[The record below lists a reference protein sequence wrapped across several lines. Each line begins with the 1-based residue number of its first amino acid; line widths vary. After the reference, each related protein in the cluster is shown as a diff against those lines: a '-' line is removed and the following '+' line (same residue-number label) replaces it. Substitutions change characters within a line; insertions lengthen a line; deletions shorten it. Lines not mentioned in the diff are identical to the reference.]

1 MTGFCTNYGPWNRGY
16 GPQRGFPRQTPPHL
30 SRLIS
35 EFDHLAGAS
44 WSELERA
51 GQIRPKP
58 LVCGKHYPS
67 ISRMAEQRD
76 VRRPGLQKLP

>member
-35 EFDHLAGAS
+35 NLHLAGAS
-44 WSELERA
+44 WTSWKLERA
-51 GQIRPKP
+51 GQIRPNRVVS
-58 LVCGKHYPS
+58 LNLLQAPS
-67 ISRMAEQRD
+67 
-76 VRRPGLQKLP
+76 V

>member
-35 EFDHLAGAS
+35 EFASELERAGAS
-44 WSELERA
+44 WSELGKFAPDGWFLSREA
-51 GQIRPKP
+51 PK
-58 LVCGKHYPS
+58 KHYLYHTLL
-67 ISRMAEQRD
+67 
-76 VRRPGLQKLP
+76 VL

>member
-35 EFDHLAGAS
+35 AS
-44 WSELERA
+44 WSELGGSWNE
-51 GQIRPKP
+51 
-58 LVCGKHYPS
+58 LGKSAQTAWCVASTMYPFKR
-67 ISRMAEQRD
+67 IF
-76 VRRPGLQKLP
+76 

>member
-35 EFDHLAGAS
+35 EFDNLAGAS
-44 WSELERA
+44 RA
-51 GQIRPKP
+51 GASWNE
-58 LVCGKHYPS
+58 LGKS
-67 ISRMAEQRD
+67 AQTAWCVASTILSL
-76 VRRPGLQKLP
+76 G

>member
-16 GPQRGFPRQTPPHL
+16 GPAARLSAPDPPHL

-35 EFDHLAGAS
+35 NLQS

-51 GQIRPKP
+51 GQIRPNRV
-58 LVCGKHYPS
+58 VCGKHYPKFDLNHS
-67 ISRMAEQRD
+67 CAE
-76 VRRPGLQKLP
+76 

>member
-35 EFDHLAGAS
+35 NLTS

-51 GQIRPKP
+51 GASWGNSP
-58 LVCGKHYPS
+58 
-67 ISRMAEQRD
+67 
-76 VRRPGLQKLP
+76 